1 MVAWSPWHSVP
12 RLLPLAPGFAPTYGP
27 RASVPASLAFG
38 PWTCEHQAWIQAYG
52 LCPRDPDLG
61 TGIGLTKLRARMPA
75 DR

>member
-27 RASVPASLAFG
+27 WASVPASLAFG

-52 LCPRDPDLG
+52 LFPV
-61 TGIGLTKLRARMPA
+61 TLTWALASA
-75 DR
+75 